1 MLAGRKKYFTN
12 SDVKRVCVPRYN
24 QLSVRTVYDQICMR
38 PEIVKYLPDIKPEAD
53 KFIDREFFF
62 NVVNTCD
69 TDFFPRQIKKLEE
82 EQKRVAM

>member
-1 MLAGRKKYFTN
+1 
-12 SDVKRVCVPRYN
+12 
-24 QLSVRTVYDQICMR
+24 MR

-69 TDFFPRQIKKLEE
+69 TAFFPKQIKKLEE
-82 EQKRVAM
+82 EQKRVAMQQQQQTIEVEPELLQLLESYGKS